1 MYDGGPLRLANTYYQ
16 AAIGLPEQH
25 NKTTNAM
32 LTAVLFLLF
41 TILCFLLSADGAW
54 DNETKPE
61 RNELVFAGRHQD
73 YGAFALRREYDR
85 RFMLAFLGAM
95 LVMVSAIVLPR
106 LLGITGGLIPPIP
119 NNDGI
124 IVELEPVMDEPV
136 AVPPGPPLPPTPPTP
151 TAASAIASGIIVVD
165 STTAARDTSTAP
177 FIPDGRGTTGDTT
190 GTGDPVGPPSGGG
203 GSVGSGLGE
212 TDTLEFGILEEVP
225 EFIGGTTAMAR
236 FIRDNVRF
244 PDDLTRGERVY
255 VGFVV
260 DAEGSVVTVKSKKGT
275 DKQLIR
281 EAERVVRSMPKWR
294 PGKLNGKAVPCRMV
308 LPISFE
314 TK

>member
-1 MYDGGPLRLANTYYQ
+1 
-16 AAIGLPEQH
+16 
-25 NKTTNAM
+25 M
-32 LTAVLFLLF
+32 LTALLFILF
-41 TILCFLLSADGAW
+41 TIVCFLLSADRAW

-61 RNELVFAGRHQD
+61 RNELVFTGRHQD
-73 YGAFALRREYDR
+73 YGAFVLRREYDR

-95 LVMVSAIVLPR
+95 MVMVSAIVLPR
-106 LLGITGGLIPPIP
+106 VLGFTGGLMPPVP
-119 NNDGI
+119 NNNGI
-124 IVELEPVMDEPV
+124 IVDLAPVNDEPV
-136 AVPPGPPLPPTPPTP
+136 PVPPGPPIPPTPPAP

-165 STTAARDTSTAP
+165 STFAARDTSSAP
-177 FIPDGRGTTGDTT
+177 FIPDGRGTKGDTT
-190 GTGDPVGPPSGGG
+190 GTGDPFGPLPGGG
-203 GSVGSGLGE
+203 GGNGLGMGDA

-225 EFIGGTTAMAR
+225 EFIGGSTAMAR
-236 FIRDNVRF
+236 FIRENVRF
-244 PDDLTRGERVY
+244 PDDLMRGERVY

-260 DAEGSVVTVKSKKGT
+260 DADGSVVTVKSKKGT